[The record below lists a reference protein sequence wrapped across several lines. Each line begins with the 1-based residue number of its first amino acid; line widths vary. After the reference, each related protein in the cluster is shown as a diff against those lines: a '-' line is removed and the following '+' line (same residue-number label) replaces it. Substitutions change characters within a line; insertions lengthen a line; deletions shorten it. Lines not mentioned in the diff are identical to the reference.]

1 MSLGISPVYRN
12 PHTFRQHAAPLTGV
26 MTTTTTPR
34 RRVGAPL
41 LFGLFASA
49 LVAGGTV
56 VARGLDAPV
65 SVPAP
70 QGRASVDAGQVAH
83 AHPEDGGTTTHGDG
97 SLPDGAGAFD
107 LDLAGVARLDHDL
120 LAALQQASRDASSD
134 GVTLV
139 VNSGWRSTDLQQ
151 RLLDEAVATYGSR
164 DEAAR
169 WVATPETSSHVSG
182 DAVDVGPKDA
192 AAWLGDHGAAYGL
205 CRTYRNEPW
214 HFELRSGA
222 RDEGCPEPY
231 ADPTDD
237 PRMQP

>member
-1 MSLGISPVYRN
+1 
-12 PHTFRQHAAPLTGV
+12 

-34 RRVGAPL
+34 RRAGGPL

-49 LVAGGTV
+49 LVAGGTI
-56 VARGLDAPV
+56 VARDLDAPA

-70 QGRASVDAGQVAH
+70 QGRASMSADQVAH
-83 AHPEDGGTTTHGDG
+83 AHPDNGGATAHGDG
-97 SLPDGAGAFD
+97 SLPDGASPFD
-107 LDLAGVARLDHDL
+107 LDLAAVARLDRDL
-120 LAALQQASRDASSD
+120 LAALQQATRDAASD
-134 GVTLV
+134 GTTLV
-139 VNSGWRSTDLQQ
+139 VNSGWRSASLQQ
-151 RLLDEAVATYGSR
+151 RLLDEAVAEYGSAT
-164 DEAAR
+164 EAAR

-192 AAWLGDHGAAYGL
+192 AAWLGDHGSTYGL

-214 HFELRSGA
+214 HFELRPDA

-231 ADPTDD
+231 DDPTDD